1 MPSPLLESV
10 DTVTSTIGGCAALG
24 TAFMCAREAM
34 RDEPRW
40 DQAIGWGTVAGAL
53 FGAVLLAVEI
63 GSNV

>member
-1 MPSPLLESV
+1 
-10 DTVTSTIGGCAALG
+10 
-24 TAFMCAREAM
+24 MCAREAM